1 MLTASPLLAKRYKVD
16 FAHCSSFINLRPY
29 LGNIFLLR
37 LTVFFFILY
46 GYEFINRLRQLR
58 QISYIFNQKKIEN
71 IFWRQFLHTPY
82 SIRMYTTVQD
92 WVQLYG
98 NSSEQYTALFR
109 ILQVIIFA
117 FFRVCHFF
125 SIKFFFF
132 TFYVYCWLKD
142 IIIFLI
148 LPIVFFKLW
157 RLREGT
163 R

>member
-1 MLTASPLLAKRYKVD
+1 MDIPCLHNLNFFWFLSQSSVSLLVIRYICLICFRQLFVS
-16 FAHCSSFINLRPY
+16 ANYNLRPY

-109 ILQVIIFA
+109 IL
-117 FFRVCHFF
+117 
-125 SIKFFFF
+125 
-132 TFYVYCWLKD
+132 
-142 IIIFLI
+142 
-148 LPIVFFKLW
+148 
-157 RLREGT
+157 
-163 R
+163 

>member
-1 MLTASPLLAKRYKVD
+1 M
-16 FAHCSSFINLRPY
+16 
-29 LGNIFLLR
+29 
-37 LTVFFFILY
+37 
-46 GYEFINRLRQLR
+46 RQLR

-98 NSSEQYTALFR
+98 NSSEQYTALFM

-125 SIKFFFF
+125 SIKFIFF

-163 R
+163 RWEKIIQQRGLVTKELKTEQTISLCPSWHN

>member
-1 MLTASPLLAKRYKVD
+1 MTAPVITHS
-16 FAHCSSFINLRPY
+16 NLRPY

-142 IIIFLI
+142 IIIFFNFAYC
-148 LPIVFFKLW
+148 FF
-157 RLREGT
+157 
-163 R
+163 